1 MKNVESLK
9 TEISNTK
16 LLAIDVINN
25 NDDPTEARRY
35 IRKLQKLDR
44 ELYRIENDGYKH
56 PIL

>member
-16 LLAIDVINN
+16 LLAIDAINN
-25 NDDPTEARRY
+25 NDPTEARRY

>member
-1 MKNVESLK
+1 MKSLESLK
-9 TEISNTK
+9 TEISNVK
-16 LLAIDVINN
+16 LLAIDAINN
-25 NDDPTEARRY
+25 NDPTEARRY